1 MRVTIYAGSSSGNR
15 PAFAHEAAAF
25 ARGLARAGA
34 DIVYGGGSVG
44 LMGVVADA
52 ALAAGGKVIGV
63 IPTSLAD
70 AEVAHTSLTEL
81 HVVDTMQERKQ
92 LMETLGDCFV
102 AMPGGVGTLEETF
115 EVWAALILGHHG
127 KPVTLL
133 NTENYWSRLL
143 SLATKAAH
151 YGFMSPGESTS
162 LLPVRDADELLAL
175 MDDWTPPPPRWRRP
189 AAAPPAAP
197 AVLAAAG

>member
-25 ARGLARAGA
+25 ARQLARSGA

-52 ALAAGGKVIGV
+52 ALEAGGKVIGV

-92 LMETLGDCFV
+92 LMESLGDCFV

-115 EVWAALILGHHG
+115 EVWAALVLGHHS
-127 KPVTLL
+127 KPVTVL

-143 SLATKAAH
+143 SLAAKAAH
-151 YGFMSPGESTS
+151 YGFMTPLESAS
-162 LLPVRDADELLAL
+162 LVPVQDAGELLAL
-175 MDDWTPPPPRWRRP
+175 MDTWTPPRPRWQRP
-189 AAAPPAAP
+189 AAADALM
-197 AVLAAAG
+197 VTG